1 MFTDRESFNRFCAGK
16 YPGLIAY
23 AGLFLKGE
31 DRIWAEDVVQDVF
44 FSVWKRRFFLRQDS
58 AALQAY
64 LLRSVYNRCMNYLQ
78 RRRTRQSY
86 AEEQGEFL
94 AMAERYYDPDRNPVI
109 KSLFDRD
116 LHHFLDQSIEAL
128 PDKSREVFRLSYVE
142 GYSHKEIA
150 ERLGISVRTVDS
162 HIYSA
167 LKSLRTALEKK

>member
-1 MFTDRESFNRFCAGK
+1 MLTDRESFSRFCAGK

-23 AGLFLKGE
+23 ACLFLKGE

-44 FSVWKRRFFLRQDS
+44 LSVWKRRFFLRQDS
-58 AALQAY
+58 AALQVY

-78 RRRTRQSY
+78 RRRRRQSC
-86 AEEQGEFL
+86 AEELGEFL
-94 AMAERYYDPDRNPVI
+94 EIAERFYDPDRNPVI

-116 LHHFLDQSIEAL
+116 LHHSLDRSIEAL
-128 PDKSREVFRLSYVE
+128 PDKCREVFRLSYLE

-167 LKSLRTALEKK
+167 LKSLRTALEKN